1 MSSTPICY
9 SINPS
14 PSKLDFTRTHVLT
27 PLAKQFYSHLPSFTG
42 KSRSRRSLVGVKA
55 ATLSSEEQKTAT
67 EKKKPRVLVAGGG
80 IGGLVFALAAK
91 KKGFDVLVFEKDLS
105 AIRGEGQ
112 YRGPIQIQS
121 NALAALE
128 AIDVSV
134 AEEVMEAGCITGDR
148 INGLVDGVSG
158 TWYVKF
164 DTFTPAVS
172 RGLPVTRVISRMTL
186 QQILARAVGE
196 EVIRNESN
204 VVDFKDTG
212 DKVIVM
218 LENAQ
223 RYVGD
228 LLVGADGIW
237 SKVRTNL
244 FGRSEATYSGYTC
257 YTGIADFIP
266 ADIESVGY
274 RVFLGYKQYFVSSDV
289 GGGKMQWYA
298 FHEEPAG
305 GVDAPNGMK
314 KRLFDIF
321 EGWCDNVLDLL
332 HATEEEAILR
342 RDIYDRTP
350 SFTWGKGRVTLLGD
364 SIHAMQPNMGQG
376 GCMAIEDSYQLAL
389 ELEEAWKQSVATN
402 KPVDLV
408 SSLKRYEESRRVRV
422 AIIHGMARMAA
433 IMASTYKAYLG
444 VGLGPLSFLAKFRI
458 QHPGIIGGRFLM
470 DMTMPLMLD
479 WVLGGNSEKLEGRS
493 PSCRLT
499 DKADD
504 RLRQWFEDDEALER
518 TIIGEWYLI
527 PYGSKCSVSE
537 TLCLTKDE
545 DQPCIIGSELD
556 QDVPGTHIV
565 IPSPQVS
572 KMHARVIYKDGA
584 FFVMDLRSQHGTYV
598 TDNQGRRYRVTPN
611 FPARFRPSDI
621 IEFGS
626 DKKVGFKVKVIR
638 TTPNL
643 TRKDEKSNESNDYE
657 SSFLQEENLFSLLDQ
672 SLSFDYNSFV
682 NPFNGLQNE
691 TWFSLQDSINLDPIS
706 TCFPAVDHMSM
717 ASVDFEAFSTLSQA
731 DVFGELWNENACNFN
746 NHVEPDMEIILHDG
760 NNTTKETTMQKR
772 RYRGDRLIQIFSRED
787 MKPYFKMLITKA
799 AKELGV
805 GLTLLKRRCRELGFS
820 RWPHRKLTSIDGLIN
835 NLKDHLGK
843 MEGEVNKS
851 KLMNA
856 LEILEAEKKM
866 IEEFPDLE
874 FGDKTKRLRQACF
887 KANYKRRRLV
897 SSSSMST
904 TSSIS

>member
-1 MSSTPICY
+1 MGSTPFCY

-14 PSKLDFTRTHVLT
+14 PSKLDFTRTHVFS
-27 PLAKQFYSHLPSFTG
+27 PVAKQFYLDLSSCAG
-42 KSRSRRSLVGVKA
+42 KSGGGLSGFRSRRALVGVRA
-55 ATLSSEEQKTAT
+55 ATALVEEEKREIAK

-128 AIDVSV
+128 AIDIDV

-164 DTFTPAVS
+164 DTFTPAAS

-204 VVDFKDTG
+204 VVDFEDSG
-212 DKVIVM
+212 DKVTVV
-218 LENAQ
+218 LENGE
-223 RYVGD
+223 RYEGD

-237 SKVRTNL
+237 SKVRNNL

-257 YTGIADFIP
+257 YTGIADFVP

-274 RVFLGYKQYFVSSDV
+274 RVFLGHKQYFVSSDV

-350 SFTWGKGRVTLLGD
+350 SFNWGKGRVTLLGD

-389 ELEEAWKQSVATN
+389 ELEEAWERSVETN
-402 KPVDLV
+402 APVDVV
-408 SSLKRYEESRRVRV
+408 SSLRRYEESRRLRV

-444 VGLGPLSFLAKFRI
+444 VGLGPLSFLTKFRVP
-458 QHPGIIGGRFLM
+458 HPGRVGGRFFI
-470 DMTMPLMLD
+470 DIAMPLMLN
-479 WVLGGNSEKLEGRS
+479 WVLGGNSEKLEGRP

-504 RLRQWFEDDEALER
+504 RLREWFEDDDALER
-518 TIIGEWYLI
+518 TINGEWYLI
-527 PYGSKCSVSE
+527 PYGNECSVSE

-545 DQPCIIGSELD
+545 DQPCIIGSEPD
-556 QDVPGTHIV
+556 QDFPGMHIV
-565 IPSPQVS
+565 IPAPQVS
-572 KMHARVIYKDGA
+572 KMHARVTYKDGA
-584 FFVMDLRSQHGTYV
+584 FFLMDLRSEHGTYV
-598 TDNQGRRYRVTPN
+598 TDNEGRRYRVTPN
-611 FPARFRPSDI
+611 FPARFRSSDI

-626 DKKVGFKVKVIR
+626 DKKAAFRVKVIR
-638 TTPNL
+638 TTP
-643 TRKDEKSNESNDYE
+643 KSTSKNKESNGKL
-657 SSFLQEENLFSLLDQ
+657 LQ
-672 SLSFDYNSFV
+672 
-682 NPFNGLQNE
+682 
-691 TWFSLQDSINLDPIS
+691 
-706 TCFPAVDHMSM
+706 AV
-717 ASVDFEAFSTLSQA
+717 
-731 DVFGELWNENACNFN
+731 
-746 NHVEPDMEIILHDG
+746 
-760 NNTTKETTMQKR
+760 
-772 RYRGDRLIQIFSRED
+772 
-787 MKPYFKMLITKA
+787 
-799 AKELGV
+799 
-805 GLTLLKRRCRELGFS
+805 
-820 RWPHRKLTSIDGLIN
+820 
-835 NLKDHLGK
+835 
-843 MEGEVNKS
+843 
-851 KLMNA
+851 
-856 LEILEAEKKM
+856 
-866 IEEFPDLE
+866 
-874 FGDKTKRLRQACF
+874 
-887 KANYKRRRLV
+887 
-897 SSSSMST
+897 
-904 TSSIS
+904 